1 MLVPKNTKKMYLRI
15 KELTVFNWK
24 FRQRLS
30 GFGKIPTDTE
40 KKSQISL
47 IPMKMWKYSS
57 TIMGKFERER
67 GEI

>member
-1 MLVPKNTKKMYLRI
+1 MYLRI

-40 KKSQISL
+40 KKITNL
-47 IPMKMWKYSS
+47 
-57 TIMGKFERER
+57 TNTNENV
-67 GEI
+67 EIF